1 MTVIGEKKAAEM
13 YSQQV
18 ENGKKLLDFLAADSV
33 NFTPTFLELLS
44 NASDFL
50 EVAANLDSH
59 KEWQTEMYSLFGQVK
74 ELGELHFG
82 DAVLQEL
89 SQVLDQFLHDESD
102 EHGKLLKLHFQDT
115 AQAVLDR
122 CQMQGRVDFL

>member
-59 KEWQTEMYSLFGQVK
+59 KEWQTGPTRTK
-74 ELGELHFG
+74 
-82 DAVLQEL
+82 
-89 SQVLDQFLHDESD
+89 
-102 EHGKLLKLHFQDT
+102 
-115 AQAVLDR
+115 
-122 CQMQGRVDFL
+122 